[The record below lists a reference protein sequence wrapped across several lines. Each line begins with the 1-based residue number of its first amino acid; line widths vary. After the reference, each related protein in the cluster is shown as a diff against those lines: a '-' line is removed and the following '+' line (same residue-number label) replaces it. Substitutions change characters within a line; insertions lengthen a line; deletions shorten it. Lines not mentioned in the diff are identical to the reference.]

1 VARRFHASAASVFQ
15 PREEDIMTLRDKYN
29 HAIQVA
35 KNLQMEGAA
44 EEKEGKLQFRGTV
57 NSEDAKNQIWN
68 AIKTVP
74 DWQKD
79 VVAEIRVQASAAA
92 PKAAAAAPA
101 PAAFQATYTVQP
113 GDTLSKIAKEHL
125 GNANAYMDIFNAN
138 RDQLQDPDKIRPG
151 VVLKLP
157 AKG

>member
-1 VARRFHASAASVFQ
+1 VPGRFHAIGGERFQ
-15 PREEDIMTLRDKYN
+15 PREEDTMNLRDKYN

-35 KNLQMEGAA
+35 KNLQMQGAA

-57 NSEDAKNQIWN
+57 DSEDAKNQIWN

-74 DWQKD
+74 DWQRD
-79 VVAEIRVQASAAA
+79 VVGDIRVEAVAAA
-92 PKAAAAAPA
+92 PKAAAATAPA
-101 PAAFQATYTVQP
+101 QVTYTVQP
-113 GDTLSKIAKEHL
+113 GDTLSEIAKKHL

-138 RDQLQDPDKIRPG
+138 LDQLQDPDKVRPG
-151 VVLKLP
+151 QVLKIP